1 MDILVHTRSTSQG
14 SDRKDPLEAPHLDSL
29 PSNEPKV
36 KHNLFTRFRKDPN
49 CEICKRT
56 KMTRATCRRN
66 SKSHTLRATK
76 FGDIGN
82 VQEAAKARDSTYTAV
97 SEQNGGGRGTTLQSI
112 YWASREVVEENTHA
126 YRERGKATVN
136 SIEEIWEEILM
147 VLPPDVVPMWAQ
159 MMRRLLR
166 HHNNKEE

>member
-1 MDILVHTRSTSQG
+1 MQRSHRVFHCMTCQNCSQELTDILVDTRSTSPG
-14 SDRKDPLEAPHLDSL
+14 SDRKDPLEAPHPDSL

-76 FGDIGN
+76 FGDIIMADHKVLNEDGESRN
-82 VQEAAKARDSTYTAV
+82 DQGMQLWYKIWPLDGFKVTYAQ
-97 SEQNGGGRGTTLQSI
+97 QNWTRKNENFTP
-112 YWASREVVEENTHA
+112 EV
-126 YRERGKATVN
+126 
-136 SIEEIWEEILM
+136 I
-147 VLPPDVVPMWAQ
+147 
-159 MMRRLLR
+159 
-166 HHNNKEE
+166 